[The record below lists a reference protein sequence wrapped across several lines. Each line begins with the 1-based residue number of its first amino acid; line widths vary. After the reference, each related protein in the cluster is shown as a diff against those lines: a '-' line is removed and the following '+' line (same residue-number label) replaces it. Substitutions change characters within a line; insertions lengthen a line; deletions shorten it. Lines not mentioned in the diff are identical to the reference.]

1 MLLRIRSDV
10 EKNHFDRNSS
20 PTGGHM
26 KLHRHVALLEVSD
39 SKIIDALA
47 AMPDWT
53 QQYLHHVSD
62 TVVVVQVDQVETIA
76 AKLRDLGYLPRV
88 IEK

>member
-1 MLLRIRSDV
+1 
-10 EKNHFDRNSS
+10 
-20 PTGGHM
+20 M

-47 AMPDWT
+47 ATPEWAH
-53 QQYLHHVSD
+53 QYLHRVSD
-62 TVVVVQVDQVETIA
+62 TAVVVQVGQVETIA